1 MSDCLFCKIVS
12 GEISGTIVMD
22 APEFLA
28 FRDVNP
34 QAPTHILAIPKQ
46 HIRSLNDLDDEGV
59 AGRLML
65 FAQSVA
71 AEEGLADNG
80 FRVVINTNADGGQ
93 TVGHLHVHI
102 LGGRGMEWPPG

>member
-1 MSDCLFCKIVS
+1 MSDCLFCKIAS
-12 GEISGTIVMD
+12 GEIPGTIVMD

-65 FAQSVA
+65 FARSVA

>member
-12 GEISGTIVMD
+12 GEILSTIVMD

-65 FAQSVA
+65 FARSVA
-71 AEEGLADNG
+71 AEEGLADKG
-80 FRVVINTNADGGQ
+80 FRVVINTNALGGQ

-102 LGGRGMEWPPG
+102 LGGRAMEWPPG